1 MVGVSCAAEG
11 GGVIRAAEYAR
22 ERGVHRIHVTLTHHG
37 DIAAAAVI
45 LEG

>member
-11 GGVIRAAEYAR
+11 GGVIRVVEYAR
-22 ERGVHRIHVTLTHHG
+22 ARGVHRIHVTLTHHG
-37 DIAAAAVI
+37 DIAAAVI